1 MEIEVEVKV
10 STASRSSSIM
20 ALLKSFEKE
29 ILCFIFGPPELDE
42 EALDKIK
49 KIIEKASIHKL

>member
-10 STASRSSSIM
+10 SSASRSSGIM
-20 ALLKSFEKE
+20 TQLTRAQKA

-49 KIIEKASIHKL
+49 EIIEKASKYKF